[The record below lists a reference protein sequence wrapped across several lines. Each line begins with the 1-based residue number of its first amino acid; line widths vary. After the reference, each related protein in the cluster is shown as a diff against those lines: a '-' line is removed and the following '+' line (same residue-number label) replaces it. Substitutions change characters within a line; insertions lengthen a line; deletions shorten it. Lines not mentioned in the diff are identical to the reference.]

1 MIHKDF
7 SVFCSLFIKALRAE
21 NETRTRDPNLG
32 KVVLYQLSYFRKIIK
47 RTLLLSISAN
57 LFLRAP
63 SSPFSAGE
71 ALRFGDAKVRLKF
84 NFTNYY
90 EKKIA
95 VFTDFMPKIFE
106 G

>member
-71 ALRFGDAKVRLKF
+71 ALHFGDAKVRLKF